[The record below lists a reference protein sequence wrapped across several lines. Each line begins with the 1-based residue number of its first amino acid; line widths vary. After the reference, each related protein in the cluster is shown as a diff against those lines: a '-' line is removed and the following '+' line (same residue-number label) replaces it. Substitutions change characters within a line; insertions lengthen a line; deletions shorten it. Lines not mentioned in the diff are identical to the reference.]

1 MRTPI
6 FTRLKKYHSE
16 NRISF
21 AMPGHKNGRG
31 IDFELLKCDV
41 TELSKTCDLHQR
53 SAEVSASCES
63 VAKHYGSEKSYIV
76 TVGST
81 ACIQAMLSGNLAFGD
96 TVLASAD
103 CHMSVVNTCALCG
116 FNLRFIPKS
125 VDGYNVMR
133 KLDPI
138 EPLLEKHPD
147 VKAVIITSP
156 TYYGIC
162 EDISSIAKV
171 CHNRGIPLLV
181 DEAHGA
187 HFGAC
192 EALPKSAVTLGADAV
207 CQSVHKTLNA
217 LTGAAF
223 LHLSGEY
230 INKSRTEAA
239 LNMFQTSSPSY
250 VIASSAEL
258 AIASSDFE
266 KSWSDICA
274 NSAALADKISNTTKI
289 RVLPNDDPT
298 RLVLNFSKY
307 HICGT
312 EVSEILCEKYA
323 IDAEMADRD
332 NIVLIITPS
341 NTLEDLETL
350 YRALCEI
357 TETAK
362 QSDVTKRI
370 LPPPV
375 KSDVVRPYEAF
386 YGEAREVLLDDS
398 EGMIC
403 ACNVCAYPPGIP
415 VLVQGMKITKE
426 QILYV
431 NDLIRCNVNVT
442 GMNSGKIKCKL

>member
-6 FTRLKKYHSE
+6 FTHLKNYHSE

-31 IDFELLKCDV
+31 LSIELLKCDV
-41 TELSKTCDLHQR
+41 TELSKTCDLHGK
-53 SAEVSASCES
+53 SPEVSTSCELIS
-63 VAKHYGSEKSYIV
+63 KHYGSEKSYIV
-76 TVGST
+76 TGGST
-81 ACIQAMLSGNLAFGD
+81 ACIQAMLSGNLGIGD

-116 FNLRFIPKS
+116 FNLRFIPKNIDS
-125 VDGYNVMR
+125 YNVMR
-133 KLDPI
+133 KLAPI
-138 EPLLEKHPD
+138 EPLLEKYPD
-147 VKAVIITSP
+147 IKAVIITSP

-162 EDISSIAKV
+162 EDIGALAKA
-171 CHNRGIPLLV
+171 CHSKGIPLLV

-192 EALPKSAVTLGADAV
+192 EALPKSALALGADAV
-207 CQSVHKTLNA
+207 CQSAHKTLNA

-239 LNMFQTSSPSY
+239 LNMFSTSSPSY
-250 VIASSAEL
+250 VIAASAEL
-258 AIASSDFE
+258 AIAEPDFA
-266 KSWSDICA
+266 KSWSDICK
-274 NSAALADKISNTTKI
+274 SCTELADKIRKNTKI
-289 RVLPNDDPT
+289 CVLPNNDPT
-298 RLVLNFSKY
+298 RLVLNFSQY
-307 HICGT
+307 CIRGT
-312 EVSEILCEKYA
+312 EVSQILCEKYA
-323 IDAEMADRD
+323 IDVEMADRD
-332 NIVLIITPS
+332 NIVLIVTPS
-341 NTLEDLETL
+341 NTRDDLETL
-350 YRALCEI
+350 YNALCEI
-357 TETAK
+357 TAK
-362 QSDVTKRI
+362 AAQCDVTERI

-375 KSDVVRPYEAF
+375 NSEIIRPYEAF
-386 YGEAREVLLDDS
+386 YGEVKEALLDES

-431 NDLIRCNVNVT
+431 NNLIKCNVNVT
-442 GMNSGKIKCKL
+442 GIYNGKIKCKL